1 MKLFHLSDLH
11 LGKRVH
17 GFSMLEDQRHILKQI
32 IEAVL
37 AEKPDA
43 IMIAGDIYDRA
54 VPSTEAMELFDSF
67 IFELSEIGVA
77 TFITAGNHD
86 SAERLAFAN
95 RLIKKSDIFIS
106 AAYNGETAPI
116 KLCDEFGAVN
126 IFMLPFIKPAQVK
139 RFFDD
144 TDIESYNDAVKAAVG
159 AMEINPKERNILI
172 THQFVTGGL
181 RSDSEEISV
190 GALDNVDA
198 ELFAQFD
205 YVALGH
211 LHRPQNIAPNIRYCG
226 TPIKYSFSEADNK
239 NSITVIELA
248 EKGKMEIRLLPLLPL
263 HDMVEIKG
271 SYNDVMRS
279 RSEHYVRVTLT
290 DEQYIPYV
298 FDKLRTAYPNIMR
311 LDYENSRTKATD
323 AELQFEKAEQKQ
335 PIELF
340 SDFFKSQNKRDM
352 TEQQSKFIASVIDEM
367 RGGVK

>member
-17 GFSMLEDQRHILKQI
+17 GFSMLEDQRYILKQI
-32 IEAVL
+32 VDAIA
-37 AEKPDA
+37 AEKPDGV
-43 IMIAGDIYDRA
+43 MIAGDIYDRA

-67 IFELSEIGVA
+67 IFELSEKGVP

-95 RLIKKSDIFIS
+95 RLIQKSSIFIS

-116 KLCDEFGAVN
+116 KLSDEFGTVN
-126 IFMLPFIKPAQVK
+126 IFMLPFIKPAGVK
-139 RFFDD
+139 RFFADAE
-144 TDIESYNDAVKAAVG
+144 IESYNDAVAA
-159 AMEINPKERNILI
+159 AISRMDLPQNERNILI

-190 GALDNVDA
+190 GALDNVEA

-211 LHRPQNIAPNIRYCG
+211 LHRPQNIAANIRYCG

-239 NSITVIELA
+239 NSITVVELA
-248 EKGKMEIRLLPLLPL
+248 EKGKMEISLLPLVPMR
-263 HDMVEIKG
+263 DMVEIKG
-271 SYNDVMRS
+271 SYNEVMRS
-279 RSEHYVRVTLT
+279 RSDDYVRVTLT

-311 LDYENSRTKATD
+311 LDYDNSRTKAGNAD
-323 AELQFEKAEQKQ
+323 LQLDRAEQKQ

-340 SDFFKSQNKRDM
+340 ADFFKAQNNRDM
-352 TEQQSKFIASVIDEM
+352 TEQQSEFIAYVIDEM
-367 RGGVK
+367 RGESR